1 MKPIAAPLFFISLLC
16 AGMAKAEVECAVPM
30 TQWQP
35 RDAVMQL
42 AITNEWAVRRIK
54 IDDGCYELYGT
65 DAQGREIE
73 VKIQPG
79 TLAILEIEYEDDDD
93 DDDHED

>member
-1 MKPIAAPLFFISLLC
+1 MKPIAAPLFFVSLLC

-79 TLAILEIEYEDDDD
+79 TLAILEIEYEYDDH
-93 DDDHED
+93 DDHED